1 MSFLQCCVL
10 QAEAALVRYLTNRY
24 GIIMEKLNKKS
35 NKDHEP
41 LPFAVNSKD
50 FFREGYK
57 HFLLL
62 THSLITFNNKQGLN
76 ISLDCNATIRISDGT
91 CPSLIEK

>member
-41 LPFAVNSKD
+41 LPFAD
-50 FFREGYK
+50 
-57 HFLLL
+57 
-62 THSLITFNNKQGLN
+62 
-76 ISLDCNATIRISDGT
+76 
-91 CPSLIEK
+91 